1 MIYYHLIITNIIFQ
15 EFAESKQ
22 IFETKKRLGQLELE
36 ANLKKKLMAQYRM
49 ERSVPDEFDNDKF
62 IVS

>member
-36 ANLKKKLMAQYRM
+36 ANLKKKLMAQHRTK
-49 ERSVPDEFDNDKF
+49 RSILDEFNKDKF
-62 IVS
+62 NVS